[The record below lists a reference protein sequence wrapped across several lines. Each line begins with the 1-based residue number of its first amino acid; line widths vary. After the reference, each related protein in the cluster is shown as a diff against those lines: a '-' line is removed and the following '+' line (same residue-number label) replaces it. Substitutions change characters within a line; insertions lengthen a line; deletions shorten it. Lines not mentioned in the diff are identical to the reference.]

1 MTTKNKNGYSYTPV
15 NMYGKQK
22 TRSIFFFF
30 FIFVWL
36 LIIWIHILCTMK
48 KQQQQQKKYSKKTT
62 TRRFFNHLSSRF
74 RHSFTQKI
82 NDHLISPLCCIV
94 CVCVCVCVLSLLLR
108 SSSFWWWWW
117 WWSEKKKKGCL
128 LLLWIVIGKTKT
140 EQNRKMLFI
149 DSGKTA
155 KRKKTK
161 TKIVIY
167 HRIAYFTHNTE
178 YLYYRCTHTAW
189 YFALLDAKY

>member
-117 WWSEKKKKGCL
+117 WWSEKKKKDVYYYCGSSL
-128 LLLWIVIGKTKT
+128 EKPK
-140 EQNRKMLFI
+140 QNRT
-149 DSGKTA
+149 GKCYSLIRV
-155 KRKKTK
+155 KQRREKKQK
-161 TKIVIY
+161 QK
-167 HRIAYFTHNTE
+167 
-178 YLYYRCTHTAW
+178 L
-189 YFALLDAKY
+189 